1 MKREKPYDSKRA
13 SGVALIQTLLISAIA
28 SIVIIGFSKKV
39 KYDMQ
44 TTGIFEHRTTAELN
58 LHSAI
63 QNLGFN
69 LLATPSE
76 RYFPPAPS
84 TSESNQELFN
94 IHGKRFNLG
103 PNVSVIAQEVE
114 GLIPLRYL
122 KTDFWRV
129 RLEDLES
136 QKPRP
141 DELLTPGILE
151 AINDLQEIPSSV
163 EQKDLPK
170 DLSIILSLWQ
180 RQSTKERIF
189 HKVPE
194 VPYDGEM
201 LPFHLTNVRT
211 FNPYF
216 SPPSLLFRL
225 FPAEA
230 AEAIIDLRKRGE
242 PPEMYLLNFVGD
254 FQGSSETLSTSRIG
268 SGYILLAVEVT
279 SGTLTLRRKGMVSF
293 SPYGVPPFQIIRQP

>member
-1 MKREKPYDSKRA
+1 MKHIKPYNSKRA

-39 KYDMQ
+39 KYDIE
-44 TTGIFEHRTTAELN
+44 TTSIFEHRTTAELD

-63 QNLGFN
+63 QNLAFN
-69 LLATPSE
+69 LLAPPSE

-84 TSESNQELFN
+84 ISESNQQLFN

-122 KTDFWRV
+122 KSDFWRV
-129 RLEDLES
+129 RLEDVES
-136 QKPRP
+136 QKRGL
-141 DELLTPGILE
+141 DELLTPEILE
-151 AINDLQEIPSSV
+151 AINDLKELPPSVAQREIP
-163 EQKDLPK
+163 KDF
-170 DLSIILSLWQ
+170 SIILSLWQ
-180 RQSTKERIF
+180 RESTKEWIF
-189 HKVPE
+189 ETAPQVLFE
-194 VPYDGEM
+194 GAM
-201 LPFHLTNVRT
+201 LPFHLTDVRT

-216 SPPSLLFRL
+216 SPASLLFRL
-225 FPAEA
+225 FPTEA

-242 PPEMYLLNFVGD
+242 PPELYLLNFVGD

-268 SGYILLAVEVT
+268 SGNILLAVEVT
-279 SGTLTLRRKGMVSF
+279 SGRLTLRREGMVRL